1 MPDEFLTDFISG
13 RPVANVGAEANRQMV
28 ERFLV
33 ESKGYRRSDISV
45 DFEVTIP
52 VAGSPYRARVDLL
65 VSIPCEKH
73 SGAPVAVMAVKCAAG
88 SIGSREREIL
98 AAARVVNEHYQIPLA
113 VATDGR
119 TAIVLDTVSGK
130 KWKEGLDRIPSRQE
144 AEALLNTLTLERL
157 PEKRLEGERLIFR
170 SYDSQNVNRV

>member
-1 MPDEFLTDFISG
+1 MARNFLVFQHTPWEGPGEFLLT
-13 RPVANVGAEANRQMV
+13 AANRHNIQLHIV
-28 ERFLV
+28 KVWEQ
-33 ESKGYRRSDISV
+33 
-45 DFEVTIP
+45 
-52 VAGSPYRARVDLL
+52 
-65 VSIPCEKH
+65 SIPEITRRIA
-73 SGAPVAVMAVKCAAG
+73 SLTP
-88 SIGSREREIL
+88 REREIL

-130 KWKEGLDRIPSRQE
+130 KWREGLDRIPSRQE
-144 AEALLNTLTLERL
+144 AEALLNTFTLERL